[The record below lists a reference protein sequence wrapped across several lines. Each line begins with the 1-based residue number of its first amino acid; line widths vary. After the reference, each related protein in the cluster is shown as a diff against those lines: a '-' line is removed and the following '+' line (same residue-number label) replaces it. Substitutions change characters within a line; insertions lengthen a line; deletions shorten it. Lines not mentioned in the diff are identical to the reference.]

1 VSFVGYNRVESKMS
15 WRKLQASKT
24 RTSLFVSFLAVC
36 SVLGYV
42 SAAAFD
48 EVSKPHL
55 FRRGG
60 AVNSVVL
67 DRPEISTEDE
77 IMETADDLA
86 IVFSD
91 IDGTLLHY
99 PTPTTDDQEKGAQE
113 ENSNGNRILELPPSS
128 TGMIGVISSKT
139 LSQCQDVRRE
149 GVKLVLVSGM
159 RSSTLLKRLPFL
171 PRADAYCCE
180 AGGRIFYP
188 VTNSVQQ
195 NEDAAGL
202 TVTPAPYDGVRA
214 EDLEAFGLVEDMDWR
229 REMERIDAAGK
240 DGFVSNELGDDNNH
254 TSMSIADREGSLWEF
269 ARRLQADGYV
279 LDTKGYATCFRVNRN
294 QQTPGMSKEAFDGLI
309 DGTVACP
316 PELSTSTNLGCVDF
330 YPVASGKKNWYVPFY
345 CIELFDL
352 TSSLFVTCMILRR
365 INDHLTNCDTP
376 LSAASISP
384 TSLAVVV
391 MGMKRMFLLDRQ
403 SACVTT
409 ITISKWL
416 GHASTPTFHR
426 LALQVLPRQFGR
438 RLFNLPLHVM
448 TTTM

>member
-1 VSFVGYNRVESKMS
+1 VPFVDNNKLVSKMS
-15 WRKLQASKT
+15 WGELQASRT
-24 RTSLFVSFLAVC
+24 RTYLFVSFLALC

-42 SAAAFD
+42 SAAASD
-48 EVSKPHL
+48 ELSKPHM

-60 AVNSVVL
+60 TVDTVVL
-67 DRPEISTEDE
+67 DRPISLTEDE
-77 IMETADDLA
+77 MMETADDLA

-99 PTPTTDDQEKGAQE
+99 PAIDDEEKGVQE

-139 LSQCQDVRRE
+139 LSHCQDIRRQ

-188 VTNSVQQ
+188 VINSVQQ
-195 NEDAAGL
+195 DKHAAGL

-214 EDLEAFGLVEDMDWR
+214 QDLEVFGLVEDMDWR

-240 DGFVSNELGDDNNH
+240 DGFVSNELGDENNH
-254 TSMSIADREGSLWEF
+254 TPMSIADREGSLWEF

-294 QQTPGMSKEAFDGLI
+294 QQTPGMYKEAFDGLI
-309 DGTVACP
+309 DGSIVCP

-330 YPVASGKKNWYVPFY
+330 YPVASGKKNWYVSY
-345 CIELFDL
+345 R
-352 TSSLFVTCMILRR
+352 IL
-365 INDHLTNCDTP
+365 L
-376 LSAASISP
+376 
-384 TSLAVVV
+384 
-391 MGMKRMFLLDRQ
+391 
-403 SACVTT
+403 
-409 ITISKWL
+409 
-416 GHASTPTFHR
+416 HR
-426 LALQVLPRQFGR
+426 KI
-438 RLFNLPLHVM
+438 
-448 TTTM
+448 